1 MKKITLFTLILL
13 TTITTHAQNKLL
25 SSIREYYNGASWQ
38 NSSGENYEY
47 DSNKNLITET
57 YLNWN
62 SNSDTWEIS
71 SKSTNIYNADNKVTQ
86 EIYQEW
92 NATNNALENSGKDLY
107 TYTSGRPTEL
117 LFQDW
122 KGSSW
127 VNAYKIGV
135 TYNANNL
142 PATTLS
148 SNWNGTQWVNEERST
163 FTYNGNNK
171 ISTSVTEVWI
181 NAQWV
186 NSYKSLYTYNE
197 NNKLTSE
204 RGANWDDFNGWVEIG
219 RTDYVLDGTGNRISV
234 TYYYQGDSRY
244 KDEYT
249 YDTSNL
255 MSSFANPFKDKTG
268 VDYFTEDFPHVNKV
282 QVENGYNYNTQTS
295 SYQLSSRTTYNYN
308 TAITLS
314 TKTIEKENATIAV
327 YPNPTHDYL
336 NIQNVSKAE
345 IDTFIVTDLTGK
357 KVLEQNK
364 TTQIDVRNLAKGMY
378 FLGIISGKNKETT
391 KFIKE

>member
-1 MKKITLFTLILL
+1 MKKITLLMLILL

-25 SSIREYYNGASWQ
+25 SSIREYYDGNSWQ

-47 DSNKNLITET
+47 DSNNNLITET

-62 SNSDTWEIS
+62 SNSDTWENN
-71 SKSTNIYNADNKVTQ
+71 SKSTYIYDANNKVTE
-86 EIYQEW
+86 EIYQDW
-92 NATNNALENSGKDLY
+92 NITNNALENSSKNLY

-122 KGSSW
+122 TGSNW
-127 VNAYKIGV
+127 VNAYKIEV

-142 PATTLS
+142 PATILS
-148 SNWNGTQWVNEERST
+148 YDWNGTQWVNVERSIL
-163 FTYNGNNK
+163 TYNGNNK
-171 ISTSVTEVWI
+171 ISTSVTEEFI
-181 NAQWV
+181 DAQWV
-186 NSYKSLYTYNE
+186 NSYKSLYTYNV
-197 NNKLTSE
+197 NNKLTLE
-204 RGANWDDFNGWVEIG
+204 RGANWDDFNGWVEID
-219 RTDYVLDGTGNRISV
+219 RTDYVLDANGNRISK
-234 TYYYQGDSRY
+234 TIEQNDYRY
-244 KDEYT
+244 KGEYT
-249 YDTSNL
+249 YDSFNQ

-268 VDYFTEDFPHVNKV
+268 LDYFFEDFPYVNKV
-282 QVENGYNYNTQTS
+282 QVENGSSYNTQNS
-295 SYQLSSRTTYNYN
+295 SYELSSRTTYNYN

-314 TKTIEKENATIAV
+314 TKTIEKGNATVAV

-336 NIQNVSKAE
+336 NIQNESNTE
-345 IDTFIVTDLTGK
+345 IDTLTVTDLTGK

-378 FLGIISGKNKETT
+378 VLGIISGKNKETT